1 MEGVCN
7 RTRPVARTFACF
19 SNPASPRAFALY
31 FAPPPPPPPRSMGFG
46 DPQEVRKWDD
56 FNSSLDN
63 PLFRGKKIGVD
74 IMFYI
79 HLALCRRI
87 GAAEMLHVPPVP
99 VTAIEEVLGSI
110 LQLFK
115 GEEGAERNITG
126 MFVFDGK
133 HHATKRREDA
143 KRAAAQQAS
152 RDRLEALLATA
163 SAADFNDVQKLGMK
177 LGTVREDMVELAVAF
192 LLKNKAEVV
201 GAPFEADSQ
210 LAYEEAV
217 GNTVASLTI
226 DSDMFML
233 GSQKWISQ
241 LRLPPHAVDVC
252 AKVGEYVMKA
262 EVRAGVNDGESK
274 ADKEYSASA
283 VHAYNKALVEE
294 TLSPSRRREKAER
307 HERLFQMME
316 RGYLKKGNLLGI
328 YVADVGNKAV
338 RERLLEEVGSPW
350 LKEEQ
355 FPPTLH
361 S

>member
-1 MEGVCN
+1 
-7 RTRPVARTFACF
+7 
-19 SNPASPRAFALY
+19 
-31 FAPPPPPPPRSMGFG
+31 MGFG

-99 VTAIEEVLGSI
+99 VTAIEEVLGSL

-233 GSQKWISQ
+233 GSQMWISQ
-241 LRLPPHAVDVC
+241 LRLPPHADAGAINLVARPDAL
-252 AKVGEYVMKA
+252 AKLDNGEHWAVNAAGEEDRGQVQLYGAMCGNDYVPRPMGLGPKTILKSMATMRKSDKQRQKEMKRIANRKWPAGCGFEGKCTQYSGLLNIAANMYVG
-262 EVRAGVNDGESK
+262 
-274 ADKEYSASA
+274 
-283 VHAYNKALVEE
+283 
-294 TLSPSRRREKAER
+294 
-307 HERLFQMME
+307 
-316 RGYLKKGNLLGI
+316 
-328 YVADVGNKAV
+328 
-338 RERLLEEVGSPW
+338 
-350 LKEEQ
+350 
-355 FPPTLH
+355 
-361 S
+361 